1 MNHKSNM
8 KYSKFLKNH
17 YKHLATK
24 RMCTSQD
31 VSTALLFLLS
41 KYFSYLTGVN
51 LSIDG
56 GFTV

>member
-1 MNHKSNM
+1 M
-8 KYSKFLKNH
+8 KYSKLLKNH